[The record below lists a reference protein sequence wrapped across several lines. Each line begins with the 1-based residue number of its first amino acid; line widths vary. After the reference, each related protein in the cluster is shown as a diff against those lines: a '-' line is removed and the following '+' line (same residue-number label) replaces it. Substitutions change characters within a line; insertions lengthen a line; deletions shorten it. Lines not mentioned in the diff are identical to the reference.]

1 VDAAQSHH
9 WGSYEKKAIMLLDH
23 HVASLVL
30 NALTTELRRRMRDLN
45 SEVLIVR
52 NYILADEPD
61 GAMLPGSL
69 MWSAF

>member
-1 VDAAQSHH
+1 MDAAQSHH
-9 WGSYEKKAIMLLDH
+9 WGSYEKKTIMLIDH

-30 NALTTELRRRMRDLN
+30 DTLATELRRRMMDLN
-45 SEVLIVR
+45 SDVLIVR